1 MPSKWK
7 DPAFYTITGAYLGIF
22 ENKKI
27 GLVIPLQELKVELDR
42 LLASEDSS
50 ELVIY
55 VFRLLCYAQ
64 RQFS

>member
-1 MPSKWK
+1 M
-7 DPAFYTITGAYLGIF
+7 FYTMTDAYLGIF

-42 LLASEDSS
+42 LLASKDSS